1 MRLKNGRADGGTSST
16 GSSAQRMARVPSKTC
31 RPSNWEQRR
40 QERKGSCIGLAHRLW
55 CLRRFRS
62 LEVWS
67 AGPRCAEE
75 GCRARYWGSEGR
87 RGCRVEDKV
96 ARVGYGEKVIQQDSD
111 YVSIIVRFVKITH
124 RRRTIPES
132 FRPVTVEVEVTVRVD
147 HTPFPM
153 VFVILLTLVTVF
165 FRVTVLTLQ
174 ADQGITEPS

>member
-1 MRLKNGRADGGTSST
+1 
-16 GSSAQRMARVPSKTC
+16 
-31 RPSNWEQRR
+31 
-40 QERKGSCIGLAHRLW
+40 
-55 CLRRFRS
+55 
-62 LEVWS
+62 
-67 AGPRCAEE
+67 
-75 GCRARYWGSEGR
+75 
-87 RGCRVEDKV
+87 
-96 ARVGYGEKVIQQDSD
+96 VIQQHSD
-111 YVSIIVRFVKITH
+111 YVSIIVRFVKITY